1 MAHLS
6 LGLQVGIGTLL
17 VAASIQAAAA
27 ERIVPRPTTMTAPPP
42 AIYLAER
49 QPNIGKSGVEIAGA
63 NAGNS
68 PTSVPPT
75 STLVLETPGP
85 GGQLIV
91 SADGTRWAM
100 SFQQG
105 DGAAPLLLNSKS
117 VSVERGPAVLVFGD
131 ANGTVI
137 GHTIGSKKCNQQG
150 RACFEVPVYFGP
162 NGRTLFTQELRSR
175 GGSWNQYTVGAA
187 PRMKVFGQQAPQ
199 WDSVAN
205 KATSVAGDKV
215 VLQHFDGSKKP
226 ANGIPYRLPAN
237 VMSPV
242 VHLGGKLVYFRRDG
256 AEQRVAV
263 VETLDTGASIWVDAN
278 GKTNA
283 GSQFKIIATAAEEFA
298 NWRNEFVAN
307 PAQRSLLFALDA
319 SFESA
324 DVFELTS
331 TGAVRKIA
339 AGVYQIYA
347 ASPDGVWLLASRKVA
362 VSGPVKGMTRL
373 ELIAIE
379 IPSSRVVPYETATAV
394 DKFDGAGFIAPAA
407 P

>member
-27 ERIVPRPTTMTAPPP
+27 ERIVPRPTTMTAPPR

-63 NAGNS
+63 NAGNG

-85 GGQLIV
+85 GGQLVV
-91 SADGTRWAM
+91 SADGTRWAL

-105 DGAAPLLLNSKS
+105 DGAAPLRVDGKTLSA
-117 VSVERGPAVLVFGD
+117 ERGPAALLFGD

-137 GHTIGSKKCNQQG
+137 GHTIGNKKCNQQG
-150 RACFEVPVYFGP
+150 SACFEVPVYFGP
-162 NGRTLFTQELRSR
+162 HGRTLFTQELRSR

-205 KATSVAGDKV
+205 KATSIAGDNV
-215 VLQHFDGSKKP
+215 ILQHFDGSKKP
-226 ANGIPYRLPAN
+226 ANGMLYRLPAN

-263 VETLDTGASIWVDAN
+263 VETLDTGAAIWVDAN

-283 GSQFKIIATAAEEFA
+283 GSQFKIIATAAQEFA

-307 PAQRSLLFALDA
+307 PAQHSLLFALDA

-324 DVFELTS
+324 DVFELTA
-331 TGAVRKIA
+331 TGAVRKISS
-339 AGVYQIYA
+339 GIYQIYN
-347 ASPDGVWLLASRKVA
+347 ASTDGVWLLASRKVA
-362 VSGPVKGMTRL
+362 VPGPVKGMTRM

-379 IPSSRVVPYETATAV
+379 ITTGRIVPYVSGNAI
-394 DKFDGAGFIAPAA
+394 DKFNGAGFIANATP
-407 P
+407 